1 MTFAFFDIDRTIL
14 GGRAHLSAL
23 YYFWRRGWLKSRSW
37 PKLIL
42 AGLRYQFQKA
52 LGRPDADQLMAVV
65 YSFTAGHKFDEFR
78 KEMEIIFKSRMREKI
93 LIEARHEIEEHQAAG
108 RSIVLISTALG
119 SLADLIGQELK
130 ADQVVSSRLE
140 VKSGYLTGN
149 FERIVFSQEKLRQAR
164 LISSD
169 LKKDYFYSDCYSDLF
184 LLRAVGFP
192 RVVNPDWRL
201 RRVAKQKKWPVYY
214 WHN

>member
-1 MTFAFFDIDRTIL
+1 MAFAFFDIDRTVL

-42 AGLRYQFQKA
+42 AGLQYQIKRAFGQ
-52 LGRPDADQLMAVV
+52 PDAGRLIAVI
-65 YSFTAGHKFDEFR
+65 YSFTAGHKVDELR
-78 KEMEIIFKSRMREKI
+78 KEMEILFQSRIRGKI
-93 LIEARHEIEEHQAAG
+93 LIEARREIEEHQAAG
-108 RSIVLISTALG
+108 HSIVLISTALG

-130 ADQVVSSRLE
+130 VDQVVSSQLE

-149 FERIVFSQEKLRQAR
+149 FERIVFSQEKLRQAH
-164 LISSD
+164 LISPN

-201 RRVAKQKKWPVYY
+201 KRIARRKKWPVYHWY
-214 WHN
+214 N